1 MSMPSKCQH
10 HEGWKRCRKVQALL
24 GQYKQARD
32 AAALVEGVLALLQAA
47 QAMHLLPGFQAFVP
61 LQDQHLLQ
69 AHCHGLP

>member
-1 MSMPSKCQH
+1 MSMPLKH
-10 HEGWKRCRKVQALL
+10 RHDEAWEWCRKVQALL

-32 AAALVEGVLALLQAA
+32 AAALVEGVLGLLQAA

-61 LQDQHLLQ
+61 QQDRHLLQ